1 MFLLIVLTK
10 ISKGKTNKNVFERCT
25 IHNVQYTVPNL
36 NIALLQFTLYTVSSV
51 QFTLYTVTTMYNLRC
66 RL

>member
-10 ISKGKTNKNVFERCT
+10 ISKGKTNKNVSVMCT
-25 IHNVQYTVPNL
+25 IHNVQYTVPNV
-36 NIALLQFTLYTVSSV
+36 NITLLQFTLYTVPSV